1 MTSRNLCISV
11 LATTA
16 IVFGT
21 ATATPA
27 VGNGNPNVTA
37 LERERFA
44 ALAAKVWSR
53 LENPAYWEQVAMY
66 NCITSQRMAGLAKG
80 EVTEMAMEY
89 HELQTRT
96 GASYLEAKC
105 KKPTRSTPSSVS
117 SK

>member
-1 MTSRNLCISV
+1 MISRNLCIAI
-11 LATTA
+11 LATA

-27 VGNGNPNVTA
+27 VDNGKPNVTA
-37 LERERFA
+37 LDHDRFV
-44 ALAAKVWSR
+44 ALAAKVWRR

-66 NCITSQRMAGLAKG
+66 NCITSERMAGLAKG

-96 GASYLEAKC
+96 GARYLESKC
-105 KKPTRSTPSSVS
+105 KKPTGPTPSSVS